1 MSEKE
6 MGCTE
11 RRRLTLG
18 QLGLSSARLAQDGRA
33 GSTLNDGRGV
43 REDGGD
49 LETTRALIELKR
61 RAIDTGSAKLAPA
74 LRTRSLDLIGPH
86 LDVHEERPGGLDE
99 LLELVLSELGLGGGV
114 EEVNSES
121 LRGLDERMVVN

>member
-1 MSEKE
+1 MSEGE
-6 MGCTE
+6 MGSTE
-11 RRRLTLG
+11 RQRLTLG
-18 QLGLSSARLAQDGRA
+18 QLGLSSARLAKDGRA

-49 LETTRALIELKR
+49 LETTRALMDFKR
-61 RAIDTGSAKLAPA
+61 RAVDTRSAKRSPASRSSFLAGA
-74 LRTRSLDLIGPH
+74 H

-121 LRGLDERMVVN
+121 LRGLMKGW

>member
-1 MSEKE
+1 MR
-6 MGCTE
+6 CTE

-49 LETTRALIELKR
+49 LETTRALIGYKR
-61 RAIDTGSAKLAPA
+61 RATDARSAKLAPA
-74 LRTRSLDLIGPH
+74 WSSRFLTDAH

-121 LRGLDERMVVN
+121 LRGLMKGWS